1 MGGMTARTKAT
12 HAAARA
18 RLEARRRELEEWAD
32 ATAAD
37 RSTVELDQ
45 QRQGRLSR
53 MNALQGQ
60 AMAEEAARRRQVE
73 LDRIDAA
80 LGRLDAGEYGYC
92 LACGEEIAPARL
104 DADPAIP
111 TCVDCARGTHA

>member
-1 MGGMTARTKAT
+1 MISATDRPEATART
-12 HAAARA
+12 
-18 RLEARRRELEEWAD
+18 RLEARRRELEEWGD
-32 ATAAD
+32 ATAGD

-53 MNALQGQ
+53 MDALQGQ
-60 AMAEEAARRRQVE
+60 AMAQEAARRRQTE

-92 LACGEEIAPARL
+92 LACGEDIAPARL

-111 TCVDCARGTHA
+111 TCVDCARGAHE